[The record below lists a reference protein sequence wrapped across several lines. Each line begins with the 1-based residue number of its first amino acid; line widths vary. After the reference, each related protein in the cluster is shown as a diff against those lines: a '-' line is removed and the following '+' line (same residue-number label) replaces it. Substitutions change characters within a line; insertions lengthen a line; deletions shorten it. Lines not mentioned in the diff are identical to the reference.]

1 MTTIVSGFLSNV
13 NVNHSI
19 EYYYELGIKL
29 LNINVPKILFV
40 DEIMYEKLKPFNNEF
55 TKIVLYDPN
64 TSYLRPYVNEKCLTN
79 FKTNSSNPNKDTMEY
94 MFTICNKTEWLREA
108 IELNYFNT
116 PQFVW
121 IDLAIRKVI
130 SSDELLIKYV
140 LDLQDKSYSKVRIA
154 SIWNVN
160 RIYNIN
166 IYTDIAWYFA
176 GGVFGGDKD
185 QLVLFAEKMKIYCLN
200 IIAEKQ
206 TLMLEVNVW
215 YLIYLE
221 NKELFDCYQ
230 CDHNDT
236 IINNY

>member
-1 MTTIVSGFLSNV
+1 MTTIVSGFLSNI

-19 EYYYELGIKL
+19 EYYYELGTKL

-40 DEIMYEKLKPFNNEF
+40 DEIMYEKLESFNNEC
-55 TKIVLYDPN
+55 TKIILYDPN
-64 TSYLRPYVNEKCLTN
+64 KSYLRPYVNATCLTN
-79 FKTNSSNPNKDTMEY
+79 FKTNSTNPNKDTLEY
-94 MFTICNKTEWLREA
+94 MFTICNKTEWLKAA

-116 PQFVW
+116 TQFVW

-130 SSDELLIKYV
+130 STDELLNKYV
-140 LDLQDKSYSKVRIA
+140 LDLQNKSYSKVRIA

-176 GGVFGGDKD
+176 GGVFGGDKE
-185 QLVLFAEKMKIYCLN
+185 QLLVFAEQMKIHCLK
-200 IIAEKQ
+200 IINEKQ
-206 TLMLEVNVW
+206 TLMLEVNIW

-221 NKELFDCYQ
+221 NNELFDCYQ
-230 CDHNDT
+230 CDHNDS
-236 IINNY
+236 IISNY

>member
-1 MTTIVSGFLSNV
+1 MTTIVSGFLSNI
-13 NVNHSI
+13 NINHNI

-40 DEIMYEKLKPFNNEF
+40 DDIMYEKLKSFTNEC

-64 TSYLRPYVNEKCLTN
+64 KSYLRPYVNTTCLTN
-79 FKTNSSNPNKDTMEY
+79 FKTKSTNPNKDTMEY
-94 MFTICNKTEWLREA
+94 MFTICNKTEWLKAA

-116 PQFVW
+116 TQFVW

-130 SSDELLIKYV
+130 STDELLNNYI
-140 LDLQDKSYSKVRIA
+140 LDLQNKSYSNVRIA
-154 SIWNVN
+154 SIWDVN
-160 RIYNIN
+160 RDYNIN

-176 GGVFGGDKD
+176 GGVFGGDKE
-185 QLVLFAEKMKIYCLN
+185 QLLLFAEKMKIYCLK

-206 TLMLEVNVW
+206 TIMLEVNVW

-230 CDHNDT
+230 CDHNDS
-236 IINNY
+236 IISNY